1 MIKVVIIG
9 AGSVSFGRNMI
20 VDLLRAE
27 HLQGR
32 DLQVWLVDLHE
43 PGLEKMYR
51 FALLV
56 KAQVGSDADIHA
68 TPERAQAL
76 PGASYVVTAVS
87 VRRYELWEQ
96 DFRVPLSHGFRHCLG
111 ENGGPGALF
120 HSLRS
125 LELMLPIC
133 HDVER
138 LCPDALLLNFT
149 NPEARVLDAV
159 LHLTCVKAV
168 GLCHGVF
175 RSIRFISHY
184 LDIPMETLEVTSAGM
199 NHFYTILKVIER
211 RTGQDLFPN
220 LIERLA
226 SDDSFPP
233 SLWKKLIDIVGWF
246 TYPSDDHIGE
256 YVSFGAEFSG
266 VKWPYGLESRP
277 LGQPRPGPHLELD
290 PYLSGKPLDEGALRA
305 STEIAVPV
313 ISAIETDRS
322 ARFDAV
328 NVLNTAGY
336 IENLPRNAVVEIPAM
351 CDGAGI
357 HPLHVGPLPEVPASF
372 IPTQLSIQ
380 RLITE
385 AYRTKSKKLL
395 LQALLLD
402 PVVNSITDAENLLD
416 EMLQL
421 QQEFLPEFT

>member
-1 MIKVVIIG
+1 MIKVVIVG

-27 HLQGR
+27 PLQGR
-32 DLQVWLVDLHE
+32 GLQIWLVDLNE
-43 PGLEKMYR
+43 PALEKMYQ
-51 FALLV
+51 FAALV
-56 KAQVGSDADIHA
+56 KAQVGSDAEIHA
-68 TPERAQAL
+68 TSERAEAL
-76 PGASYVVTAVS
+76 PGASFVVTAVS
-87 VRRYELWEQ
+87 IRRYELWEQ
-96 DFRVPLSHGFRHCLG
+96 DFRIPLSHGFRHCLG

-125 LELMLPIC
+125 LELMMPIC
-133 HDVER
+133 RDIER

-159 LHLTCVKAV
+159 LHLTHVKAV

-175 RSIRFISHY
+175 RAIRFISQY
-184 LDIPMETLEVTSAGM
+184 LDIPMDAIEVTSAGM
-199 NHFYTILKVIER
+199 NHFYAVLQVIEKK
-211 RTGQDLFPN
+211 TGQDLFPGMM
-220 LIERLA
+220 ERL
-226 SDDSFPP
+226 SNDDSFPP
-233 SLWKKLIDIVGWF
+233 SLWKKLIDVAGWF

-256 YVSFGAEFSG
+256 YVNFGAEFTG

-277 LGQPRPGPHLELD
+277 VGQPRPGPSLELD
-290 PYLSGKPLDEGALRA
+290 AYLGGKPLDEGALRV

-313 ISAIETDRS
+313 ISAIETDCS

-336 IENLPRNAVVEIPAM
+336 IENLPRNAIVEIPAI
-351 CDGAGI
+351 CDGAGV

-372 IPTQLSIQ
+372 IRTQLSIQ
-380 RLITE
+380 GLITE
-385 AYRTKSKKLL
+385 AYRTRSKRLL

-402 PVVNSITDAENLLD
+402 PVVNSITEAEKLLD
-416 EMLQL
+416 RMLEL

>member
-1 MIKVVIIG
+1 LHGKG
-9 AGSVSFGRNMI
+9 
-20 VDLLRAE
+20 
-27 HLQGR
+27 
-32 DLQVWLVDLHE
+32 LQVWLVDLHQ
-43 PGLEKMYR
+43 PALEKMHR
-51 FALLV
+51 FAELV
-56 KAQVGSDADIHA
+56 KAQMGSDAEIHA
-68 TPERAQAL
+68 TSERARAL

-125 LELMLPIC
+125 LELMMPIC
-133 HDVER
+133 HDIET

-159 LHLTCVKAV
+159 LHLTRVKAV

-175 RSIRFISHY
+175 RAIRFISHY
-184 LDIPMETLEVTSAGM
+184 LDLPMETLEVTSAGM
-199 NHFYTILKVIER
+199 NHFYTILKVVEKK
-211 RTGQDLFPN
+211 TGQDLFPG
-220 LIERLA
+220 LMKKLA
-226 SDDSFPP
+226 SDNGFPP
-233 SLWKKLIDIVGWF
+233 SLWKKLIDIAGWF

-290 PYLSGKPLDEGALRA
+290 AYLSGKPLDDDALRV

-336 IENLPRNAVVEIPAM
+336 IENLPRSAVVEIPAQ

-357 HPLHVGPLPEVPASF
+357 HPLHVGPLPEVPATF
-372 IPTQLSIQ
+372 IRTQLSIQ

-402 PVVNSITDAENLLD
+402 PVVNSITEAENLLD
-416 EMLQL
+416 EMLEL